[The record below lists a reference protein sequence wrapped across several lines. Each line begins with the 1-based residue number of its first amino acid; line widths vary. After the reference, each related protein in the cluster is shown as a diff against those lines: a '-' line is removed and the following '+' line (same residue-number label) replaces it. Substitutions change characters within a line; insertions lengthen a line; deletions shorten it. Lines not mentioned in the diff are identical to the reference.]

1 MARPSPERNTDPEDA
16 LGANATASEVKVGI
30 CMNGRIRL
38 GQQGRY
44 ALEREDGVFVWMEV
58 LEKKELREGDIVSG
72 SFDGPRGELLQN
84 HTQGTKLLAFIR
96 GIGSK
101 VLADRFVQSSAKTPS
116 EPGTGLS

>member
-1 MARPSPERNTDPEDA
+1 
-16 LGANATASEVKVGI
+16 
-30 CMNGRIRL
+30 MNGRIRL